1 MRTISRALLMVWGGA
16 ATSVISVAQ
25 VKVEIS
31 VQPSHITLHEPVEL
45 MFDVKNNDQNSA
57 QIDLGRDRKENFKIT
72 LTTPTDEKIHLKQVQ
87 KNGLTRIP
95 GVTIAAGENYHQ
107 TLVLN
112 EWYDF
117 KQIGSYKIQVELGKP
132 LLSNGAVVAG
142 EEPFD
147 LTVNVDPR
155 DETTLAN
162 RCGSL
167 AADIIAFPS
176 YEVAAE
182 RALALSYV
190 NDPVAVP
197 YLKRILLANK
207 LVEPIAIEGLER
219 IATPDAVQAL
229 GSALTITMNHTSD
242 LARAALSKIE
252 NETAD
257 PQVKEQ
263 VRRMLANPI
272 T

>member
-1 MRTISRALLMVWGGA
+1 MRTGSRALFVVLVVA
-16 ATSVISVAQ
+16 ATAVICAAQ
-25 VKVEIS
+25 VNVEMA
-31 VQPSHITLHEPVEL
+31 VQPPRITLHEPVEL
-45 MFDVKNNDQNSA
+45 TFDVTNNDQNSA

-72 LTTPTDEKIHLKQVQ
+72 LTTPTGETIHLPQLR
-87 KNGLTRIP
+87 KNGLTRGP
-95 GVTIAAGENYHQ
+95 EVTIAAGEKYHQ

-117 KQIGSYKIQVELGKP
+117 KQIGFYKIVVGLAKP
-132 LLSNGAVVAG
+132 ALSNGAAVAG
-142 EEPFD
+142 QEPFD
-147 LTVNVDPR
+147 LTLNIDPR
-155 DETTLAN
+155 DETSLAN

-167 AADIIAFPS
+167 VADIMAFPS

-207 LVEPIAIEGLER
+207 LVEPIAIQGLER

-229 GSALTITMNHTSD
+229 GSALTLDRTSA
-242 LARAALSKIE
+242 LARAALSRIE

-263 VRRMLANPI
+263 IRRTMAKP
-272 T
+272 TT

>member
-1 MRTISRALLMVWGGA
+1 MRTVSRALLMVLGVA
-16 ATSVISVAQ
+16 ATAVISVAQ
-25 VKVEIS
+25 AKVEMS
-31 VQPSHITLHEPVEL
+31 LQRPRITLHEPVEL
-45 MFDVKNNDQNSA
+45 TFDVTNNDQNSV

-72 LTTPTDEKIHLKQVQ
+72 LTTPTGEKIHLPQLRKS
-87 KNGLTRIP
+87 GMTRSP
-95 GVTIAAGENYHQ
+95 DVTIATGENYHQ

-117 KQIGSYKIQVELGKP
+117 KQVGFYQIEVELAKP
-132 LLSNGAVVAG
+132 ALSNGAVVAG
-142 EEPFD
+142 QEPFD
-147 LTVNVDPR
+147 LTLNVDPR
-155 DETTLAN
+155 DETALAN
-162 RCGSL
+162 RCESL

-197 YLKRILLANK
+197 YLKRVLLANK
-207 LVEPIAIEGLER
+207 SVEVFAINGLR
-219 IATPDAVQAL
+219 RVATPDAVQVL
-229 GSALTITMNHTSD
+229 GLALTMDYTSAF
-242 LARAALSKIE
+242 ARAALSGIE

-263 VRRMLANPI
+263 IRRMMGNPI

>member
-1 MRTISRALLMVWGGA
+1 MVLGIA
-16 ATSVISVAQ
+16 ATAVISVAQ
-25 VKVEIS
+25 AKVEMS
-31 VQPSHITLHEPVEL
+31 LQRPRITLHEPVEL
-45 MFDVKNNDQNSA
+45 TFDVTNNDQNSV

-72 LTTPTDEKIHLKQVQ
+72 LTTPTGEKILLPQLRKS
-87 KNGLTRIP
+87 GMTRSP
-95 GVTIAAGENYHQ
+95 DVTIATGENYHQ

-117 KQIGSYKIQVELGKP
+117 KQVGFYQIEVELAKP
-132 LLSNGAVVAG
+132 ALSNGAVVAG
-142 EEPFD
+142 QEPFD
-147 LTVNVDPR
+147 LTLNVDPR
-155 DETTLAN
+155 DETALAN
-162 RCGSL
+162 RCESL

-207 LVEPIAIEGLER
+207 LVEPIAIAGLER

-252 NETAD
+252 YETAD

-263 VRRMLANPI
+263 IRRMLANPI

>member
-1 MRTISRALLMVWGGA
+1 
-16 ATSVISVAQ
+16 
-25 VKVEIS
+25 
-31 VQPSHITLHEPVEL
+31 
-45 MFDVKNNDQNSA
+45 MFDVTNNDLNSV

-72 LTTPTDEKIHLKQVQ
+72 LTTPTGKKIHLTQVR
-87 KNGLTRIP
+87 KSGMTRTP
-95 GVTIAAGENYHQ
+95 DVTIATGENYHQ

-117 KQIGSYKIQVELGKP
+117 KQVGFYQIDVELAKP
-132 LLSNGAVVAG
+132 ALSNGAVVAG
-142 EEPFD
+142 QEPFN
-147 LTVNVDPR
+147 LTLNVDPR
-155 DETTLAN
+155 DEIALAN

-167 AADIIAFPS
+167 AADIIAFPP

-207 LVEPIAIEGLER
+207 LVEPIAIRGLER

-229 GSALTITMNHTSD
+229 GSALTMDYTSA

-263 VRRMLANPI
+263 IRRMMANPI
-272 T
+272 S

>member
-1 MRTISRALLMVWGGA
+1 MRTVSRALLMVLGVA
-16 ATSVISVAQ
+16 ATAVISAAQ
-25 VKVEIS
+25 VKVEVSI
-31 VQPSHITLHEPVEL
+31 QPSRITLHEPVEL
-45 MFDVKNNDQNSA
+45 TFDVTNNAQNSV

-72 LTTPTDEKIHLKQVQ
+72 LTTPTGGKIQLPQLRKS
-87 KNGLTRIP
+87 GLTRFP
-95 GVTIAAGENYHQ
+95 EVTIEAGENYHQ

-117 KQIGSYKIQVELGKP
+117 KQVGYYKIEVELAKP
-132 LLSNGAVVAG
+132 ALSNGAVVAG
-142 EEPFD
+142 QQPFD
-147 LTVNVDPR
+147 LTLNVDPR
-155 DETTLAN
+155 DEIALAN
-162 RCGSL
+162 RCESL
-167 AADIIAFPS
+167 AADILEFPS

-207 LVEPIAIEGLER
+207 LVEPIAIQGLER

-229 GSALTITMNHTSD
+229 GSALTITMDPTSA

-252 NETAD
+252 YETAD
-257 PQVKEQ
+257 PEVKEQ
-263 VRRMLANPI
+263 IRRIMANPI